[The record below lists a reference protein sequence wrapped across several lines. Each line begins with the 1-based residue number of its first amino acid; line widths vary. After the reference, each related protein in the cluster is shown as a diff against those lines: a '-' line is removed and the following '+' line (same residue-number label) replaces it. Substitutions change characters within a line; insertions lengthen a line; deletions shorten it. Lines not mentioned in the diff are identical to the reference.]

1 MRYSLP
7 ASVLLHAAILV
18 AAVVILPSPERFEV
32 KEQDSIPIEIVS
44 IEDISQRQAVSKDA
58 PEEKPEK
65 KIAPPKVVET
75 PKPKPAPEVAKEVKE
90 AAKEPQ
96 IPPEPK
102 PEPKAEPEQAQ
113 PDPQPLEELIKQT
126 ETEPEPAPQPKPEEK
141 KAESKPVPVPKQ
153 KPTPPKKVAAKETPK
168 QEFNPDDVA
177 ALLNKIDDTRK
188 SPPKPE
194 QEEGVARKAEFTSLT
209 GADDRLAADLVD
221 ALRRRIE
228 SCWSLPSGA
237 RDAQNL
243 QIRLQF
249 QLGIDGMLTG
259 YPQLLN
265 SNSHPAFDAAAR
277 SAQAAV
283 KQCEP
288 YNFLPAEKY
297 DLWRDIILTFDPSR
311 MLATN

>member
-1 MRYSLP
+1 N
-7 ASVLLHAAILV
+7 
-18 AAVVILPSPERFEV
+18 PERFEV
-32 KEQDSIPIEIVS
+32 KEQDSIPVEIVS
-44 IEDISQRQAVSKDA
+44 IEDISKRQAVSKEA
-58 PEEKPEK
+58 PEPEPEK
-65 KIAPPKVVET
+65 KIAPPKVEEAV
-75 PKPKPAPEVAKEVKE
+75 KPKPAPEVAKEVKE

-96 IPPEPK
+96 SEPQPK
-102 PEPKAEPEQAQ
+102 PEPKAEPEEAQ
-113 PDPQPLEELIKQT
+113 PDPQPLEELIK
-126 ETEPEPAPQPKPEEK
+126 ETEAAPEPAPEQKPEEK
-141 KAESKPVPVPKQ
+141 KAEAKPVPVPKQ
-153 KPTPPKKVAAKETPK
+153 KPTPPKKEAAKEKPK
-168 QEFNPDDVA
+168 PEFNPDDVA

-194 QEEGVARKAEFTSLT
+194 QEEGVAKKAEFTSLT
-209 GADDRLAADLVD
+209 GADERLAADLVD

-243 QIRLQF
+243 QIRIQF
-249 QLGIDGMLTG
+249 QLSIDGMLTS

-265 SNSHPAFDAAAR
+265 ANPHPAFDAAAR

-297 DLWRDIILTFDPSR
+297 DLWHDIILTFDPSR